1 MGVGVVFMSILLIGG
16 LLGVGGNVDLGQL
29 RGGDLGLGALVVL
42 DGIAEH
48 EGELGL
54 GGTALGLGDVDELA
68 EEILGEADGD
78 GVGLFHGKYS
88 FGKWLV
94 NEQ

>member
-1 MGVGVVFMSILLIGG
+1 MSILLIGCFIH
-16 LLGVGGNVDLGQL
+16 VGGDVDPLQL
-29 RGGDLGLGALVVL
+29 RGGDLGFRPLVVL

>member
-1 MGVGVVFMSILLIGG
+1 MVFISALRVFVFVR
-16 LLGVGGNVDLGQL
+16 VGGDVDLGQL
-29 RGGDLGLGALVVL
+29 RRGDLGLGALVIL

-54 GGTALGLGDVDELA
+54 GGTALGFGDVEELA
-68 EEILGEADGD
+68 EKILREADGD

-88 FGKWLV
+88 FGK
-94 NEQ
+94 